1 MFKIPLLYLTE
12 WVEALFQT
20 PFMRNLKLKYPRFF
34 KFLHARFKTD
44 HFYGLPLTIL
54 LFLMGVNMLLL
65 SQLAEQVVNSEA
77 TKAMDVQVSSFF
89 FDMRTA
95 ELSLF
100 LYAFT
105 HLGNVYGVISMTVLA
120 GIFLFTRRMYQHLVA
135 LLISVMGSAITM
147 DVLKTYFSR
156 ERPLDVAYYVPENS
170 FSFPS
175 GHAASAMALVGLL
188 AYFCFLEVKHRRA
201 KLLLFLMGLLYV
213 LLIGISRI
221 YLGVHFLTDVVAGFL
236 LGLLW
241 VVLAVGILEYL
252 AIDRVKQAVTNED
265 VMVT

>member
-12 WVEALFQT
+12 WVESVFQL
-20 PFMRNLKLKYPRFF
+20 PYMRDLKKKYPRFF

-44 HFYGLPLTIL
+44 HFYGLPLTVFL
-54 LFLMGVNMLLL
+54 LLIGFTLFLL
-65 SQLAEQVVNSEA
+65 SQLVENVVNSEA
-77 TKAMDVQVSSFF
+77 TKAMDIQVTAFF
-89 FDMRTA
+89 FDMRSA

-105 HLGNVYGVISMTVLA
+105 HLGNVYGVTAMTLLA
-120 GIFLFTRRMYQHLVA
+120 GIFLYVKRMYQHLVA
-135 LLISVMGSAITM
+135 LIISVLGSGITM

-156 ERPLDVAYYVPENS
+156 ERPLDVAFYVPENS

-188 AYFCFLEVKHRRA
+188 AYFCLLEVKHQRA
-201 KLLLFLMGLLYV
+201 KILLFLMGLLYV

-241 VVLAVGILEYL
+241 VVMAVGVLEYL
-252 AIDRVKQAVTNED
+252 AIDRVKQAVSKED
-265 VMVT
+265 VMIT

>member
-12 WVEALFQT
+12 WVESVFQSAY
-20 PFMRNLKLKYPRFF
+20 MRDLKKKNPRFF

-54 LFLMGVNMLLL
+54 LLLIGVNMLLL
-65 SQLAEQVVNSEA
+65 SQLAENVVNSEA
-77 TKAMDVQVSSFF
+77 TKAMDVQVTAFF
-89 FDMRTA
+89 FDMRSA

-105 HLGNVYGVISMTVLA
+105 HLGNVYGVTAMTVLA
-120 GIFLFTRRMYQHLVA
+120 GIFLFTKRMYQHLAA
-135 LLISVMGSAITM
+135 LFISVLGSAITM

-156 ERPLDVAYYVPENS
+156 ERPLDVAFYIPENS

-188 AYFCFLEVKHRRA
+188 TYFCVLEVKQQRA
-201 KLLLFLMGLLYV
+201 KTILFLIGLFYV

-236 LGLLW
+236 LGLMW
-241 VVLAVGILEYL
+241 VVLAVGVLEYL
-252 AIDRVKQAVTNED
+252 AIDKVKQAVTKED

>member
-12 WVEALFQT
+12 WVEAFFQV
-20 PFMRNLKLKYPRFF
+20 PYMRQLRSRYPRVFA
-34 KFLHARFKTD
+34 FLHARFKTD

-54 LFLMGVNMLLL
+54 LVLMGVNLLLL
-65 SQLAEQVVNSEA
+65 SKLAENVVNSEA
-77 TKAMDVQVSSFF
+77 TQAMDVQVSGFF
-89 FDMRTA
+89 FGMRSA

-105 HLGNVYGVISMTVLA
+105 HLGNVYGVAAMTILA
-120 GIFLFTRRMYQHLVA
+120 GIFFLTKRMFQHLVA
-135 LLISVMGSAITM
+135 LLVSVMGSGLSM
-147 DVLKTYFSR
+147 DLLKTYFHR
-156 ERPLDVAYYVPENS
+156 DRPLDIAFYVPENS

-175 GHAASAMALVGLL
+175 GHSASAMALMGLL
-188 AYFCFLEVKHRRA
+188 AYFCLVEVKHHRA
-201 KLLLFLMGLLYV
+201 KILLVSAGFAYT

-236 LGLLW
+236 LGFLW
-241 VVLAVGILEYL
+241 VVLAIGVLEYL
-252 AIDRVKQAVTNED
+252 TIDRVKQAVTKED